1 MTELKREYLR
11 KKRRADPNNASSH
24 KWLICIIIGI
34 LAQIL
39 ILWGSTQY
47 QFNGALIFILAF
59 GDVVLAMGIIDYQTK
74 RTKNKKAK

>member
-1 MTELKREYLR
+1 MTELKREDSR
-11 KKRRADPNNASSH
+11 NKFRAKPNNASSY
-24 KWLICIIIGI
+24 KWLICIVIGI

-59 GDVVLAMGIIDYQTK
+59 GDVLLAMGTINHQAK
-74 RTKNKKAK
+74 RTKK